1 MTVKKTIGLVR
12 ERATEAISSMQGR
25 GQSSQES
32 EMETQT
38 RRERGFHQA
47 EASLPDTRAASPG
60 TTAKGERPSEFT
72 DLLSYLGPLNPFS
85 KQITDK
91 DTVWLLDNTAYRNTK
106 THQWE
111 SEFVVAVFEQ
121 NTGRDVS
128 AVVADIA
135 EKIGLAEDEA
145 AEATIRRRL
154 TPFMQNIL
162 PGRAVNVNFG
172 RREKLKLGPGGRN
185 GISSDIRSLPDAR
198 NGEVVVSTALVPQGA
213 DGLLEMNTVYAEPDG
228 WAIISDIDD
237 TIKITQTSDPIGI
250 LRSTFISPATPV
262 AGMPELYAYIQT
274 LVTTSAPFFYLSASP
289 YNLYPF
295 LTGFRRQHFPQGTMI
310 LRDASWMNLAGL
322 LSNLTLG
329 TQDYKTERMTKIHSW
344 LPRRKMICIG
354 DSTQSDPE
362 AYGEMYRNFGGW
374 VHLIL
379 IRKVTDIAAVGLQA
393 KNEPQRFQQAFKG
406 VPSNRWFVFETP
418 EQCYQIIND
427 VVQSTA

>member
-25 GQSSQES
+25 AQTSRES
-32 EMETQT
+32 ELETQT
-38 RRERGFHQA
+38 RRERGFHEA

-85 KQITDK
+85 KQITEK
-91 DTVWLLDNTAYRNTK
+91 DTVWLLDNTAYRSTK
-106 THQWE
+106 THEWE

-135 EKIGLAEDEA
+135 EKIGLAKDEA

-162 PGRAVNVNFG
+162 PGRAVNVDFG

-185 GISSDIRSLPDAR
+185 GISSDIRSLPEAR

-213 DGLLEMNTVYAEPDG
+213 DGLLQMNTVYAEPDG
-228 WAIISDIDD
+228 WGIIS
-237 TIKITQTSDPIGI
+237 
-250 LRSTFISPATPV
+250 
-262 AGMPELYAYIQT
+262 
-274 LVTTSAPFFYLSASP
+274 
-289 YNLYPF
+289 
-295 LTGFRRQHFPQGTMI
+295 
-310 LRDASWMNLAGL
+310 
-322 LSNLTLG
+322 G

-427 VVQSTA
+427 VVQSTE